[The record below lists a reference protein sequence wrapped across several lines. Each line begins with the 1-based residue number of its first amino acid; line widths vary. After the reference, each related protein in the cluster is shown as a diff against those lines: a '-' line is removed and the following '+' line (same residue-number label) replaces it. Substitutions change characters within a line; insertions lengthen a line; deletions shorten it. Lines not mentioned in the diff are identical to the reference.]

1 MKSFRNLNG
10 SVNEYVQILL
20 DGLQSPNYRDYL
32 DLIVMEVSSELYH
45 WDELCW
51 LPNDEEALE
60 SMFNIC
66 NCNLDEFTQRI
77 TSSNYDYHGDFV
89 NLNTFE
95 TITYNELCNLYL
107 EELRDPQNEELLCNI
122 ITSYK
127 KKLEELS
134 DRDATTIRPTNIRPM
149 PVRRN

>member
-51 LPNDEEALE
+51 FPNDEEALE

-77 TSSNYDYHGDFV
+77 TSSNYDYYGDFV
-89 NLNTFE
+89 NLSTFE
-95 TITYNELCNLYL
+95 TITGNELCNLYL

-134 DRDATTIRPTNIRPM
+134 DRDATTIRSTNIRPM